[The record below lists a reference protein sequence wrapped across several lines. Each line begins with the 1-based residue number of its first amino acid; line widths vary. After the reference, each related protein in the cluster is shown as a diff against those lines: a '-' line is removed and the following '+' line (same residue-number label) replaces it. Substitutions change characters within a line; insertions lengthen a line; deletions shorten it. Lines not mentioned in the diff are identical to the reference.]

1 MQDEMI
7 SALVRQAT
15 DPVQYDHGNID
26 WIKHGTIA
34 NPLRIFFLGALYAA
48 IGDLAGKSVLEIGS
62 GTGWLLDDFFKLR
75 ERKYLP
81 VRDSLS
87 PGLESGNK
95 KHPLIKSGVFFI

>member
-34 NPLRIFFLGALYAA
+34 NPLRIFFFLALYMQP
-48 IGDLAGKSVLEIGS
+48 SVILRGS
-62 GTGWLLDDFFKLR
+62 LFLKLVAELDGCWMIF
-75 ERKYLP
+75 
-81 VRDSLS
+81 
-87 PGLESGNK
+87 
-95 KHPLIKSGVFFI
+95 